1 MDIITEFNEG
11 YDKLV
16 SKLEHN
22 IKNYEVNYD
31 KDPLE
36 HINDLNDEL
45 NKSVLHYNNKITT
58 IMNDYKC
65 EIDKK
70 YMKHIDKHEY
80 DDINN
85 DLLCHPNSTIKLM
98 DILNNS
104 VFSDEIKEHSCIV
117 KKHDFYHD
125 FKNTDRYDGR
135 IYYVHGK
142 IKLYDN
148 EKIIFN
154 SVLKYSVQE
163 RYSFYTDMHYED
175 GCSGYNYKREK
186 MNYLITSNGKI
197 IVYKIIDDDKT
208 IKQHNKNLI
217 ARIHHCGNLRK
228 YIKKDVIDM
237 FNVMPKYYSFETR
250 DEQRTMMLKKIMEY
264 LDIASILVENNN
276 KK

>member
-11 YDKLV
+11 CDELV

-31 KDPLE
+31 DKPFK
-36 HINDLNDEL
+36 HINELNNEL
-45 NKSVLHYNNKITT
+45 NKSIRRCNNKITE
-58 IMNDYKC
+58 IMNDYKR
-65 EIDKK
+65 EIDEK
-70 YMKHIDKHEY
+70 YINHIDKHEY

-85 DLLCHPNSTIKLM
+85 DLLCHPDSTIKLM

-104 VFSDEIKEHSCIV
+104 VLSDEIKEHNCIV

-125 FKNTDRYDGR
+125 RKNTDRYDGR

-154 SVLKYSVQE
+154 NIIEYHVKGHYSDMRCEDCVGG
-163 RYSFYTDMHYED
+163 YDYT
-175 GCSGYNYKREK
+175 EK
-186 MNYLITSNGKI
+186 QMNCLITSHGKFI
-197 IVYKIIDDDKT
+197 LYKIINDDET
-208 IKQHNKNLI
+208 IKEHNKNLI
-217 ARIHHCGNLRK
+217 AKIHFYGNLRK
-228 YIKKDVIDM
+228 YIKKDVINI
-237 FNVMPKYYSFETR
+237 FQVMPKMFIFKTCVR
-250 DEQRTMMLKKIMEY
+250 QCDMLNEFRFH
-264 LDIASILVENNN
+264 LDFASIQVENNN